1 MNDRQDPYA
10 HDPHGHAPHARDPYG
25 QQPQVYGYD
34 AYGGPVH
41 SPDDPRMAYDAYGRP
56 LGGLDT
62 GGGQGIGLGTDG
74 FGQGGLEQGGF
85 GQGAGRPQGY
95 EPGYGYDPYAVAGAG
110 GYPQAQEYPSYPQPH
125 EQQQPGHGTGSYQEQ
140 PVQGPFGEGPSFRAQ
155 GHEHGQGQGYV
166 RTQAPVQAETHA
178 PQDQAVAQERVPR
191 QAGRADRAG
200 RTESSGGTEGAA
212 PARAVPEPRQAP
224 DDEPA
229 APAYHTEQFSFVEAP
244 DEDAEDVIDW
254 LKFSESR
261 TERRDERK
269 RRGRNRY
276 VALAVAFVLVLG
288 GVLGYLFLTGG
299 DGKGGA
305 TAAAGQKRDVIV
317 VHLRQTKGGGSS
329 TALLVDNATTGKAT
343 AVLLP
348 NSLAVAD
355 EGGGATTL
363 GKSVREAGTGGTRDA
378 LNTLLGSRIKG
389 SWRLD
394 TPYLENLVQLVGG
407 VTVDVDTDVPGPKA
421 GDDPLVRRGAGQ
433 SLNGQAAVA
442 YATHRVP
449 GEAPDRQLNRFGQV
463 MQAVLKKMSP
473 DPKAATATVEALA
486 QIPDPSLSVPQ
497 LGASLAQL
505 AARAKAGAYRTT
517 VLPVRPDG
525 TLGGEEADG
534 VVKEVLGGAVG
545 SAGAGTTPRVSV
557 KNATGGTAGAGAAR
571 VALVNGGYTY
581 LDAGTA
587 AAAGS
592 SAVYY
597 ADDKRAADAQE
608 VAKTLGLPAGAVR
621 KGRPSDVAANADV
634 TVVLGRNY
642 KG

>member
-1 MNDRQDPYA
+1 MPD
-10 HDPHGHAPHARDPYG
+10 PHARDPYG

-34 AYGGPVH
+34 AYGSPVH

-56 LGGLDT
+56 LAGLDASAQ
-62 GGGQGIGLGTDG
+62 GQVS
-74 FGQGGLEQGGF
+74 GQDYW
-85 GQGAGRPQGY
+85 QGAGQGY
-95 EPGYGYDPYAVAGAG
+95 GGYGGYDPYAVG
-110 GYPQAQEYPSYPQPH
+110 GQGVGVQGVGGQGIGMQGVGGQGVGMQGVGGQGGCQQAQEYPSY
-125 EQQQPGHGTGSYQEQ
+125 QEQ
-140 PVQGPFGEGPSFRAQ
+140 HQQ
-155 GHEHGQGQGYV
+155 QGYV
-166 RTQAPVQAETHA
+166 QVQ
-178 PQDQAVAQERVPR
+178 PQPQPPSPSSDRNAGQERPQERVPR
-191 QAGRADRAG
+191 QAHRAAG
-200 RTESSGGTEGAA
+200 RPETPGGSPGGAEGAA
-212 PARAVPEPRQAP
+212 PAGVVPEPRQAP
-224 DDEPA
+224 DDD
-229 APAYHTEQFSFVEAP
+229 PAYHTEQFSFVEAP

-261 TERRDERK
+261 TERRDERR

-288 GVLGYLFLTGG
+288 GVLGYLFLSGG
-299 DGKGGA
+299 DGDGG
-305 TAAAGQKRDVIV
+305 TAAGTGQKRDVIV
-317 VHLRQTKGGGSS
+317 VHLRQTRGGGSS
-329 TALLVDNATTGKAT
+329 TALLVDNATTKKAT

-348 NSLAVAD
+348 NSLAVAK

-363 GKSVREAGTGGTRDA
+363 GKSVQEAGTGGTRDA

-407 VTVDVDTDVPGPKA
+407 VTVDVDADVPGAKP
-421 GDDPLVRRGAGQ
+421 GDDPLVRRGGGQ

-449 GEAPDRQLNRFGQV
+449 GEAPERQLGRFGQV
-463 MQAVLKKMSP
+463 MQAVLKKMST
-473 DPKAATATVEALA
+473 DPKAATTTVEALA

-517 VLPVRPDG
+517 VLPVRQDG

-587 AAAGS
+587 AAAGA

-597 ADDKRAADAQE
+597 ADDRRAADAKE

-621 KGRPSDVAANADV
+621 KGSGSDVAANADV

>member
-10 HDPHGHAPHARDPYG
+10 HDPHGHDPHARDPYG

-41 SPDDPRMAYDAYGRP
+41 RPDDPRMAYDAYGRP
-56 LGGLDT
+56 LAGFDASVQQQGGVQEY
-62 GGGQGIGLGTDG
+62 GQGY
-74 FGQGGLEQGGF
+74 GQGYG
-85 GQGAGRPQGY
+85 
-95 EPGYGYDPYAVAGAG
+95 GYDPYAVEGQGTGGQG
-110 GYPQAQEYPSYPQPH
+110 GYQQAQEYPAFQQPQGYAQPQGH
-125 EQQQPGHGTGSYQEQ
+125 VQTQQQ
-140 PVQGPFGEGPSFRAQ
+140 A
-155 GHEHGQGQGYV
+155 
-166 RTQAPVQAETHA
+166 QAP
-178 PQDQAVAQERVPR
+178 AVDDERPQERIPR
-191 QAGRADRAG
+191 QADRAG
-200 RTESSGGTEGAA
+200 RVEAPGGAEGAA
-212 PARAVPEPRQAP
+212 PAGAVPEPRQAP
-224 DDEPA
+224 DDDPA
-229 APAYHTEQFSFVEAP
+229 AAPDYRTEQFSFVEAP

-288 GVLGYLFLTGG
+288 GVLGYLFLAGG
-299 DGKGGA
+299 DDKGGGA
-305 TAAAGQKRDVIV
+305 SAGVGQKRDVIV

-329 TALLVDNATTGKAT
+329 TALLVDNATTKKAT

-348 NSLAVAD
+348 NALAVAK
-355 EGGGATTL
+355 EGGGSTTL
-363 GKSVREAGTGGTRDA
+363 GKSVQEAGTGGTRDA
-378 LNTLLGSRIKG
+378 LNTLLGSQIKG

-407 VTVDVDTDVPGPKA
+407 VTVDADTDVPGAKP

-442 YATHRVP
+442 YATHRAP

-463 MQAVLKKMSP
+463 MQAVLKRMST
-473 DPKAATATVEALA
+473 DPKAATTTVEALA

-505 AARAKAGAYRTT
+505 AARAKAGAYRTA

-545 SAGAGTTPRVSV
+545 SAGAGSTPRVSV
-557 KNATGGTAGAGAAR
+557 KNATGGAAGAGAAR

-587 AAAGS
+587 AAAGAS
-592 SAVYY
+592 TVYY
-597 ADDKRAADAQE
+597 ADDKRAADAKE

-621 KGRPSDVAANADV
+621 KGQASDVAANADV

>member
-10 HDPHGHAPHARDPYG
+10 HDPHAHDPHAGDPYG

-41 SPDDPRMAYDAYGRP
+41 RPDDPRMAYDAYGRP
-56 LGGLDT
+56 LAGFDAPVQQQGSGQDY
-62 GGGQGIGLGTDG
+62 GQGY
-74 FGQGGLEQGGF
+74 GQGYG
-85 GQGAGRPQGY
+85 
-95 EPGYGYDPYAVAGAG
+95 GYDPYAVGGQGAG
-110 GYPQAQEYPSYPQPH
+110 GQSVGGGGQGGYQQAQEYPAF
-125 EQQQPGHGTGSYQEQ
+125 QQQ
-140 PVQGPFGEGPSFRAQ
+140 QGYTQSQ
-155 GHEHGQGQGYV
+155 GHVQVQRQAQTPAVDDEH
-166 RTQAPVQAETHA
+166 
-178 PQDQAVAQERVPR
+178 PQEWIPR
-191 QAGRADRAG
+191 QADRAG
-200 RTESSGGTEGAA
+200 RAESPGGAEGAA
-212 PARAVPEPRQAP
+212 PAGAVPEPRQAP
-224 DDEPA
+224 DDDPA
-229 APAYHTEQFSFVEAP
+229 EAPGYRTEQFSFVEAP

-288 GVLGYLFLTGG
+288 GVLGYLFLAGG
-299 DGKGGA
+299 DDKDGGA
-305 TAAAGQKRDVIV
+305 SAGTGQKRDVIV

-329 TALLVDNATTGKAT
+329 TVLLVDNATTKKAT

-348 NSLAVAD
+348 NALAVAK
-355 EGGGATTL
+355 EGGGSTTL
-363 GKSVREAGTGGTRDA
+363 GKSVQEAGTGGTRDA

-407 VTVDVDTDVPGPKA
+407 VTVDADTDVPGAKP

-442 YATHRVP
+442 YATHRAP
-449 GEAPDRQLNRFGQV
+449 GEAPDRQLSRFGQV
-463 MQAVLKKMSP
+463 MQAVLKKMST
-473 DPKAATATVEALA
+473 DPKAATTTVEALA

-517 VLPVRPDG
+517 VLPVRQDG

-545 SAGAGTTPRVSV
+545 SAGAGSTPRVSV
-557 KNATGGTAGAGAAR
+557 KNATGGAAGAGAAR

-587 AAAGS
+587 AAAGAS
-592 SAVYY
+592 TVYY
-597 ADDKRAADAQE
+597 TDDKRAADAKE

-621 KGRPSDVAANADV
+621 KGQASDVAANADV

>member
-10 HDPHGHAPHARDPYG
+10 HDPHAGDPYG

-41 SPDDPRMAYDAYGRP
+41 RPDDPRMAYDAYGRP
-56 LGGLDT
+56 LAGFDASVRQQGSGQDY
-62 GGGQGIGLGTDG
+62 GQGY
-74 FGQGGLEQGGF
+74 GQGYG
-85 GQGAGRPQGY
+85 
-95 EPGYGYDPYAVAGAG
+95 GYDPYAVGGQGIGGQGAG
-110 GYPQAQEYPSYPQPH
+110 GQDAGGQGVGGGHGGYRQAQEYPAF
-125 EQQQPGHGTGSYQEQ
+125 QQQGYTQPQGHVRVQQEQ
-140 PVQGPFGEGPSFRAQ
+140 A
-155 GHEHGQGQGYV
+155 
-166 RTQAPVQAETHA
+166 QAPAVDDER
-178 PQDQAVAQERVPR
+178 PQEWIPR
-191 QAGRADRAG
+191 QADRAG
-200 RTESSGGTEGAA
+200 RADAPGGVDAPGAEGAA
-212 PARAVPEPRQAP
+212 PAGAVPEPRQAP
-224 DDEPA
+224 DGDPA
-229 APAYHTEQFSFVEAP
+229 APAYRTEQFSFVEAP

-299 DGKGGA
+299 DDKGGGA
-305 TAAAGQKRDVIV
+305 SAGAGQKRDVIV
-317 VHLRQTKGGGSS
+317 VHLRQTRGGGSS
-329 TALLVDNATTGKAT
+329 TALLVDNATTKKAT

-348 NSLAVAD
+348 NALAVAK
-355 EGGGATTL
+355 EGGGSTTL
-363 GKSVREAGTGGTRDA
+363 GKSVQEAGTGGTRDA

-407 VTVDVDTDVPGPKA
+407 VTVDADTDVPGAKP
-421 GDDPLVRRGAGQ
+421 GDDPLVRRGGGQ

-442 YATHRVP
+442 YATHRAP

-463 MQAVLKKMSP
+463 MQAVLKKMST
-473 DPKAATATVEALA
+473 DPKAATTTVEALA

-545 SAGAGTTPRVSV
+545 SAGAGGTPRVSV

-571 VALVNGGYTY
+571 VALVNGGYTC

-587 AAAGS
+587 AAAAS

-597 ADDKRAADAQE
+597 ADDKRAADAKE

-621 KGRPSDVAANADV
+621 KGQASDVAANADV